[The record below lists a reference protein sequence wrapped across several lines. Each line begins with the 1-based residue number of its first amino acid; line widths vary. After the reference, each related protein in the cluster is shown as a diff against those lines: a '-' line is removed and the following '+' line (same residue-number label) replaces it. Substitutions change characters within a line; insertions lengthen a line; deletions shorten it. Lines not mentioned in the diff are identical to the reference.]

1 MKNEQLKMGNYK
13 FSEHTRLVFRQPCK
27 RQPFSAQ
34 KVTFYDA
41 KGRILRLMQIYI
53 VKSLVKKG

>member
-27 RQPFSAQ
+27 RLPFSAQ

-41 KGRILRLMQIYI
+41 KGGLLQAKRLPLEKRQANT
-53 VKSLVKKG
+53 